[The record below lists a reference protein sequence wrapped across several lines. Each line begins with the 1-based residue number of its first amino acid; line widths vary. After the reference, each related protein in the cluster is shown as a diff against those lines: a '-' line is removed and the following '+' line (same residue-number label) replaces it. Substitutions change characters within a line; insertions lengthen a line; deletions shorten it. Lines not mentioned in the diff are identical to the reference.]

1 MNDYN
6 TYNLKAVEANVDIF
20 KDQCNQ
26 LHNIISDNNIKDS
39 TWQYKEYNLFSIKSI
54 LITFP

>member
-20 KDQCNQ
+20 IDQCNQ
-26 LHNIISDNNIKDS
+26 LHKIITDNNISDS
-39 TWQYKEYNLFSIKSI
+39 TWQYKEYNILQSI
-54 LITFP
+54 L